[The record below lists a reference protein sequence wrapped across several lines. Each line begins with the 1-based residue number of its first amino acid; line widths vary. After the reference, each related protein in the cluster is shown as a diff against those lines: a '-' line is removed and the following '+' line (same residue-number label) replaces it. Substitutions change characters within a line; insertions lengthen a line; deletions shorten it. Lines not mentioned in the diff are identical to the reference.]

1 MLKFIAK
8 SVRRLMLIGVAAI
21 TILFVVALTPY
32 PWRLLYPIDYQ
43 QIIVQ
48 EAERAQLDPGLVAAV
63 INVESRWQADAVS
76 RKGAKGLM
84 QLMPTTAAWI
94 AEKTGQAVF
103 EEEDLFTPETNIRLG
118 VCYLADLLA
127 QFGNNETLALA
138 AYNGGRGNV
147 KTWLED
153 GLWDGTQDTVESI
166 PFGET
171 RRYVLKVEAQR
182 KIYSRIYNW
191 PSGH

>member
-1 MLKFIAK
+1 MLHFIARALK
-8 SVRRLMLIGVAAI
+8 RLMLLGVAAI
-21 TILFVVALTPY
+21 IIFFVVALTPY
-32 PWRLLYPIDYQ
+32 PWRLLYPLNYQ

-48 EAERAQLDPGLVAAV
+48 EAKQAQLDPSLVAAV
-63 INVESRWQADAVS
+63 INVESRWQVDAVS

-84 QLMPTTAAWI
+84 QLMPTTAEWI
-94 AEKTGQAVF
+94 AEKTGQAAVT
-103 EEEDLFTPETNIRLG
+103 EQELFLPETNIRLG
-118 VCYLADLLA
+118 VSYLTDLLTH
-127 QFGNNETLALA
+127 FGSETLALA

-147 KTWLED
+147 KTWLDE
-153 GLWDGTQDTVESI
+153 GLWDGKQDTIEAI

-191 PSGH
+191 PQSR

>member
-1 MLKFIAK
+1 MLNIIARAI
-8 SVRRLMLIGVAAI
+8 RRLVLIGVAAVI
-21 TILFVVALTPY
+21 IIFAVSLTPY
-32 PWRLLYPIDYQ
+32 PWRLLYPLNYH
-43 QIIVQ
+43 QIIVK
-48 EAERAQLDPGLVAAV
+48 EARRAELDPSLVAAV

-84 QLMPTTAAWI
+84 QLMPTTAEWI
-94 AEKTGQAVF
+94 ADKTGQAVIT
-103 EEEDLFTPETNIRLG
+103 EQDLFSPETNIRLG

-127 QFGNNETLALA
+127 QFGNDETLALA

-147 KTWLED
+147 KNWLED
-153 GLWDGTQDTVESI
+153 GIWDGSQDRIEAI

-191 PSGH
+191 SR